1 MTVPSNILQT
11 VQTYQMSG
19 LAYLQNLNCFI
30 STANTKFKDFEKLT
44 ANLGDTVTFDL
55 PPRFT
60 TTDSLVATFQPA
72 DQRVQPLVVSQQIS
86 TSYAFTAQQFIF
98 NVEDYMKRF
107 GMAAAEEIS
116 ANIEANVATNCVTA
130 PYRFYGDGV
139 TPINSYA
146 QLASALAMFRNY
158 GSAKGMA
165 KGYLQDTA
173 IPSIVNSGLNQ
184 FALKRNDEI
193 AMSWELGEFSRCEW
207 YMSNLL
213 PVQIAG
219 TAGQE
224 ALTLTVVST
233 TLDSSGAVIAI
244 TFSISGSPGAD
255 ANMVKANDKFQFN
268 DGVSGQPNLR
278 YLTFVGHQPSAV
290 PVQFRAT
297 ADAASNGGS
306 DVTVSIY
313 PPLQAN
319 ATNAQNLSY
328 PIVAGMQCSVL
339 PSHRAGMIT
348 AGDPLFLAMPR
359 LPEEVP
365 YPTASSV
372 DPDTGVSYR
381 QYYGSLFGQNTRGMI
396 HDCIWGSVAVP
407 EYTMSLIFPL

>member
-86 TSYAFTAQQFIF
+86 TSYAFTAQQFLF
-98 NVEDYMKRF
+98 NTEDYMKRF
-107 GMAAAEEIS
+107 GMSAAEEIS